1 MNDTIEAMVKRL
13 GDYGVPEDNV
23 MGIRCVDTRNT
34 TRGCEGISSKQWEL
48 GGSGVVLGVHD
59 CAAVS

>member
-23 MGIRCVDTRNT
+23 MGIRCV
-34 TRGCEGISSKQWEL
+34 C
-48 GGSGVVLGVHD
+48 GSD
-59 CAAVS
+59 Q